1 MKELLL
7 NIDHK
12 IDTAVTLKIQQQMNI
27 DNDSTQ
33 WTIKEQKILDIIDTQ
48 GKDIAVDF
56 SKIEQL
62 IEMIQSK
69 LDSGTLN
76 NPTVFSENGQ
86 VDSEQVKNIVDI

>member
-76 NPTVFSENGQ
+76 NPTVVSENGQ
-86 VDSEQVKNIVDI
+86 VDSEQVRNIVDI